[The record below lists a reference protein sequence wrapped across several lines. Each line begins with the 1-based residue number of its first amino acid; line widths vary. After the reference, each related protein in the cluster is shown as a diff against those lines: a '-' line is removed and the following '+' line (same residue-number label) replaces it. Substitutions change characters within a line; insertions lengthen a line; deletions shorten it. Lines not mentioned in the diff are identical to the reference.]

1 MSRLARTT
9 FLGVVLVAGAALAQ
23 GQIIIIN
30 GDPPGQG
37 FNDPTPAVPI
47 GGNTGTT
54 LGEQRLQVFETAA
67 GIWEATLHPK
77 LDIRVLATFEP
88 LPPNVL
94 GSAGTLFIYADFPGA
109 ELPGT
114 WYHVA
119 LANQLSGVDLAAVE
133 TGDPNVP
140 HIRARFTTQFPF
152 YFGLDNNELPGT
164 TDLLVVLLHEIG
176 HGLGFANFA
185 NEQTG
190 ALTLDTPDIYSQYTL
205 DVTTGKVWNQM
216 TDQERAASAIRVGLV
231 SWSGVN
237 TAKDTPKVLQLG
249 DPTVIISS
257 PSGLGPFVAGT
268 ASFGPALTPGGTS
281 AQVVQA
287 LDPAIPVT
295 SPTTT
300 DACSALTNAAAVA
313 GKIAFLDR
321 GTCAFTQKVLNAQ
334 NAGAIGVIVRD
345 NAAGD
350 PPAGLGGTDP
360 TITIPSVRV
369 SITAG
374 NQIRTALGSGPVTA
388 TLKLDTSRRAG
399 TDSVLG
405 LMRLAALNPVALGS
419 SISHVDS
426 TAFPNQLMEPAINAD
441 LTKVVV
447 PPADLTTSVFT
458 DEGWFSDQDGVPDGV
473 DQCIGSPRADP
484 VEIGA
489 CVTKARNLVF
499 FNGCRIADLVN
510 DCGQPGPG
518 FTECVRALSDQLYA
532 ANVLS
537 KREAQSLWQCAKA
550 ESRN

>member
-1 MSRLARTT
+1 MARLSRAT
-9 FLGVVLVAGAALAQ
+9 FLGAVLLAGAALAQ

-54 LGEQRLQVFETAA
+54 LGAQRLQVFETAA
-67 GIWEATLHPK
+67 SIWEATLHPK

-88 LPPNVL
+88 LGTNVL
-94 GSAGTLFIYADFPGA
+94 GSAGTTFIHADFPGA

-114 WYHVA
+114 WYHAA
-119 LANQLSGVDLAAVE
+119 LANQLSGRDLAREEVLAE
-133 TGDPNVP
+133 TGVDDPNVP

-190 ALTLDTPDIYSQYTL
+190 ALTLDLPDVYSQYTL

-216 TDQERAASAIRVGLV
+216 TNAERAASALRVGFV

-237 TAKDTPKVLQLG
+237 TAKDTPKVLQIG
-249 DPTVIISS
+249 DPTVIITS
-257 PSGLGPFVAGT
+257 PSGLGPYVAGT
-268 ASFGPALTPGGTS
+268 ASFGPALTAAGSSG
-281 AQVVQA
+281 QIVQA
-287 LDPAIPVT
+287 VDPANPNG
-295 SPTTT
+295 PRTT
-300 DACSALTNAAAVA
+300 DACNPLSNAAAVA

-321 GTCAFTQKVLNAQ
+321 GTCAFTQKVTNAQ
-334 NAGAIGVIVRD
+334 NAGAIAVIVAD

-360 TITIPSVRV
+360 NIKIPSVRV
-369 SITAG
+369 SITVG
-374 NQIRTALGSGPVTA
+374 NAIKAALASGPVTGVV
-388 TLKLDTSRRAG
+388 KLDTSRRAG

-426 TAFPNQLMEPAINAD
+426 TAFPNQL
-441 LTKVVV
+441 
-447 PPADLTTSVFT
+447 
-458 DEGWFSDQDGVPDGV
+458 
-473 DQCIGSPRADP
+473 
-484 VEIGA
+484 
-489 CVTKARNLVF
+489 
-499 FNGCRIADLVN
+499 
-510 DCGQPGPG
+510 
-518 FTECVRALSDQLYA
+518 
-532 ANVLS
+532 
-537 KREAQSLWQCAKA
+537 
-550 ESRN
+550 

>member
-9 FLGVVLVAGAALAQ
+9 FLGAVLLAGAALAQ

-54 LGEQRLQVFETAA
+54 LGAQRLQVFETAA
-67 GIWEATLHPK
+67 SIWEATLHPK

-88 LPPNVL
+88 LGTNVL
-94 GSAGTLFIYADFPGA
+94 GSAGTTFIHADFPGA

-114 WYHVA
+114 WYHAA
-119 LANQLSGVDLAAVE
+119 LANQLSGQDLAAQE
-133 TGDPNVP
+133 SGDPNVP

-152 YFGLDNNELPGT
+152 YFGLDNNEIPGT

-176 HGLGFANFA
+176 HGLGFANFV
-185 NEQTG
+185 NEATG
-190 ALTLDTPDIYSQYTL
+190 ALTADLPDIYSQYTL

-216 TDQERAASAIRVGLV
+216 TNAERAASAIRVGLV

-237 TAKDTPKVLQLG
+237 TAKDTPKVLQIG
-249 DPTVIISS
+249 DPTVTFSS
-257 PSGLGPFVAGT
+257 PAGLGPFVAGT
-268 ASFGPALTPGGTS
+268 ASFGPALTSGGTTG
-281 AQVVQA
+281 QVVQA
-287 LDPAIPVT
+287 LDPANAAG
-295 SPTTT
+295 PTTT
-300 DACSALTNAAAVA
+300 DACSPLANAAAVA

-321 GTCAFTQKVLNAQ
+321 GTCTFVVKVGNAQ
-334 NAGAIGVIVRD
+334 AAGAIGVIVAD
-345 NAAGD
+345 NQPGD
-350 PPAGLGGTDP
+350 PPAALGGTDP

-374 NQIRTALGSGPVTA
+374 NQIRTALASGTVTA

-399 TDSVLG
+399 TDSVFG

-447 PPADLTTSVFT
+447 VPADLTTSVFT
-458 DEGWFSDQDGVPDGV
+458 DIGWFSDQDGVPDGV
-473 DQCIGSPRADP
+473 DQCIGSPRSEL
-484 VEIGA
+484 VEVGS
-489 CVTKARNLVF
+489 CVTKAPNLVF
-499 FNGCRIADLVN
+499 SNGCRIADLVN
-510 DCGQPGPG
+510 FCDRTAPAYV
-518 FTECVRALSDQLYA
+518 ECVRDLSDQLYDA
-532 ANVLS
+532 HVLT

-550 ESRN
+550 DIRN